1 LPGAAAALS
10 FAENQGCQPW
20 GGTGPTSK
28 GPVVGRVDEVADD
41 AFRKDVP
48 RAGVRLRPSSTD
60 TVRVAVRL
68 SHRQPGHLG
77 CQLRW
82 RRGVE
87 LRWLVALWLP
97 REARG
102 MPCRR
107 SCQKEMTGCLRL
119 PPGEAECRG
128 RTRAHKG
135 AECLSVDGTGS
146 STVEVPA
153 PAPSVRLGP
162 ELAFQLHQAP
172 DPGAVGADV
181 GLDVGGR
188 LTDDGQVE
196 AEQLRAP
203 LQRRCDRPAQVRVV
217 PGPHRS
223 RVSNTSSRANR
234 ERCVVRWWGRS
245 QPIWAALGP
254 RKTGRPRTTADSGGQ
269 PTAEVSNRFR
279 AFPQVG
285 R

>member
-1 LPGAAAALS
+1 VDLARGLETLPGAAAALS

-107 SCQKEMTGCLRL
+107 SCQKEMTGCLRCL
-119 PPGEAECRG
+119 QRG
-128 RTRAHKG
+128 RMSGQNQGTQGRRVSIRRRNG
-135 AECLSVDGTGS
+135 FVDGRGTRLAAGR
-146 STVEVPA
+146 TPLAGAGVPA
-153 PAPSVRLGP
+153 GSGSRSWCRRR
-162 ELAFQLHQAP
+162 
-172 DPGAVGADV
+172 
-181 GLDVGGR
+181 GR
-188 LTDDGQVE
+188 
-196 AEQLRAP
+196 RA
-203 LQRRCDRPAQVRVV
+203 QRWRP
-217 PGPHRS
+217 PHR
-223 RVSNTSSRANR
+223 
-234 ERCVVRWWGRS
+234 
-245 QPIWAALGP
+245 
-254 RKTGRPRTTADSGGQ
+254 
-269 PTAEVSNRFR
+269 
-279 AFPQVG
+279 
-285 R
+285 

>member
-1 LPGAAAALS
+1 MPGAAAALS

-119 PPGEAECRG
+119 PPARPNVGAEPG
-128 RTRAHKG
+128 HTRAQ
-135 AECLSVDGTGS
+135 SVYPSTERVRRRSRYPPRRRPYAAGRSWRS
-146 STVEVPA
+146 SW
-153 PAPSVRLGP
+153 VRLQILVPSARMYGSV
-162 ELAFQLHQAP
+162 LAASSRTVARSTP
-172 DPGAVGADV
+172 SSSA
-181 GLDVGGR
+181 
-188 LTDDGQVE
+188 
-196 AEQLRAP
+196 
-203 LQRRCDRPAQVRVV
+203 
-217 PGPHRS
+217 HRS
-223 RVSNTSSRANR
+223 S
-234 ERCVVRWWGRS
+234 G
-245 QPIWAALGP
+245 AAI
-254 RKTGRPRTTADSGGQ
+254 GRPRSGSCQ
-269 PTAEVSNRFR
+269 VPTEAGYRT
-279 AFPQVG
+279 QV
-285 R
+285 RERIENAA